1 MKLKLPTLCNGLLAT
16 LVCLLPDLCLAQ
28 ASPASL
34 KRGINVGDYLA
45 YPQSDTWPIFRG
57 PRTATTDDEL
67 QRMAAAG
74 FDFVRLP
81 VEPSPFLDRSSG
93 EVQALEERLV
103 SFVKRVAATG
113 MRVMVSGWARH
124 ETTPR
129 WRPAQVLATRDSAEL
144 RTYVEFLKRIVV
156 LLREIPQDKW
166 VLEPMNEPQVVCW
179 RGDGPDWTVIQ
190 RDIYMEL
197 RAIAPT
203 LTIVLTPGCWSG
215 IRGLKHLDLAG
226 YDARTLVDLHFYE
239 PHSFTHQGTTWGDE
253 GLKSLAGLSFPPSL
267 TDRHAATDASARL
280 FEARGAKGGA
290 PAFAATLREIE
301 DYIKNDRGPDYIGK
315 SMATVKAWAD
325 QQGISPDRMV
335 IGEFGAYRQ
344 PPAAKTS
351 DDGSRN
357 RWLETV
363 RKAAEAQGFGWALYA
378 YHSDFGLVSDEA
390 TAAWDNAMLPVLG
403 LKVP

>member
-1 MKLKLPTLCNGLLAT
+1 MRLKALLIITGVLVGSNCILLDLSQAQSAT
-16 LVCLLPDLCLAQ
+16 VP
-28 ASPASL
+28 L

-45 YPQSDTWPIFRG
+45 YPQSETWPIFRG
-57 PRTATTDDEL
+57 PRTATTDDEF

-74 FDFVRLP
+74 FDFIRLP
-81 VEPSPFLDRSSG
+81 VEPSPFLDRSPG

-113 MRVMVSGWARH
+113 MRVMVTGWARH

-156 LLREIPQDKW
+156 LLRDIPQDKW

-190 RDIYMEL
+190 RNIYKEL

-215 IRGLKHLDLAG
+215 TRGLKHLDLAG
-226 YDARTLVDLHFYE
+226 YDARTLVDVHYYE

-267 TDRHAATDASARL
+267 TDRQAATDASARL
-280 FEARGAKGGA
+280 FEARGARGGA
-290 PAFAATLREIE
+290 PAFTSTLRELD
-301 DYIKNDRGPDYIGK
+301 DYIRNDRGPDYIGK
-315 SMATVKAWAD
+315 GMATVKDWAE
-325 QQGISPDRMV
+325 QQGITADRV
-335 IGEFGAYRQ
+335 IIGEFGAYRQ
-344 PPAAKTS
+344 PATAKVS
-351 DDGSRN
+351 DDGSRA
-357 RWLETV
+357 RWLEAV
-363 RKAAEAQGFGWALYA
+363 RSAAEAQAFGWALYA

-390 TAAWDNAMLPVLG
+390 TAAWDNAMLPALG